1 MPKLERYDATLRQE
15 FLDPVNVRPCRG
27 ARVKI
32 RRCASGEGAMLGGR
46 FTAVYSTIVAGTM
59 IVAMGAWTA
68 TQASRGTPGK
78 PATTERPT
86 ADHSRRIARH
96 RHGVRHSHL
105 RAADHSR
112 RIARHRHGLKR
123 AFLRRPARQVTER
136 SAPSA
141 LPTPPDRE
149 PSTAERRFR
158 EFISARLLAANPV
171 EDLRGP
177 RLEVSHFSRQT
188 AYPVVDTTE
197 RPIAEASDP
206 ARVNAEEEGKDVD
219 LALTGVQQQTN
230 RVAQPVTDAIS
241 EMSPKKINEI
251 RSSDRDTPNPWVRLV
266 FVSWGGLLTLGSALR
281 MLIG

>member
-1 MPKLERYDATLRQE
+1 ML
-15 FLDPVNVRPCRG
+15 
-27 ARVKI
+27 
-32 RRCASGEGAMLGGR
+32 SGRL
-46 FTAVYSTIVAGTM
+46 TAAYSTVIAGTM
-59 IVAMGAWTA
+59 VVAMAAWTA
-68 TQASRGTPGK
+68 TQASRGTPRK

-105 RAADHSR
+105 RAPADHSR
-112 RIARHRHGLKR
+112 RITRHRLGLKR

-158 EFISARLLAANPV
+158 EFISPRLLAANPV
-171 EDLRGP
+171 EDLRRP
-177 RLEVSHFSRQT
+177 RVDVSHLSRQT
-188 AYPVVDTTE
+188 AYPVVDTTQ
-197 RPIAEASDP
+197 RAIAEASDP
-206 ARVNAEEEGKDVD
+206 ARVTAQEDGKEVD
-219 LALTGVQQQTN
+219 LATDLARAGVQEQTN
-230 RVAQPVTDAIS
+230 RAAQPVTDAIS
-241 EMSPKKINEI
+241 EMSPKKVNEI
-251 RSSDRDTPNPWVRLV
+251 RLSDGDTPNPWVRLV